1 MLCRYK
7 SLHTVVWGE
16 DGRPL
21 EIQIRTM
28 EMHQQAEFGVA
39 AHWRY
44 KEGDVPYSSFVL
56 QMVEWARWVLSWQN
70 EIMDTKLRLSRGEVD
85 IGHPC
90 SFPFHDETC
99 PYRDLSYGPL
109 HKEDNPLFVIV
120 VEKDKVKCLFSFD
133 HYVWIYCILI
143 VYGWR

>member
-90 SFPFHDETC
+90 SFPFHNEDC
-99 PYRDLSYGPL
+99 PYLDLSFRPPYDQ
-109 HKEDNPLFVIV
+109 DNPLFVIV
-120 VEKDKVKCLFSFD
+120 VQEEKVIL
-133 HYVWIYCILI
+133 HVIIYHPFHSIGQKNKTNI
-143 VYGWR
+143 